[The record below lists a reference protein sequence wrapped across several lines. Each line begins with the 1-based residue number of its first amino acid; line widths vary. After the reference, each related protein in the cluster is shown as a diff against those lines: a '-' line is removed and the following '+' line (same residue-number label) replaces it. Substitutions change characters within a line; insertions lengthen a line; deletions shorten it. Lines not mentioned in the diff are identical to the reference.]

1 MEQICYINLKLME
14 HERQF
19 RLNLILT
26 IKTIY
31 NIAMKKT
38 VLLLIFACLASITAS
53 AQILRAEEL
62 EKYAK
67 ERYGDKWVDAAENL
81 GSKLALDKN
90 NALTYVQVIQAPGK
104 TKNDLYILLNY
115 WFTSTFNDANS
126 VIKLND
132 KDLGTI
138 IAQGYVSSIAQH
150 IGGMSSYNVSIEPVI
165 KCDIKDDKIRVTY
178 TVPFYVISKTIG
190 GGWVGAMSGSMP
202 ARFNENQ
209 TLDHCFPFVKKDKHK
224 KTSSKALIMAH
235 AYSNVVMDKIEECIK
250 NGLVGNEEDN
260 W

>member
-1 MEQICYINLKLME
+1 M
-14 HERQF
+14 
-19 RLNLILT
+19 
-26 IKTIY
+26 
-31 NIAMKKT
+31 
-38 VLLLIFACLASITAS
+38 ASISAS

-62 EKYAK
+62 EEYAK
-67 ERYGDKWVDAAENL
+67 ERYGDKWVDAAANL
-81 GSKLALDKN
+81 GAELTLDKN
-90 NALTYVQVIQAPGK
+90 NALTYVQVVETPGK
-104 TKNDLYILLNY
+104 TKEQLYVLLNY

-150 IGGMSSYNVSIEPVI
+150 IGGMSTYDVSIKPVI

-178 TVPFYVISKTIG
+178 TVPFYTVVKAIG
-190 GGWVGAMSGSMP
+190 GGWVGAMGGSVP
-202 ARFNENQ
+202 TRSDENW
-209 TLDHCFPFVKKDKHK
+209 TLDECFPFVKKDKHK

-235 AYSNVVMDKIEECIK
+235 AYSNVVMDKIEECVK
-250 NGLVGNEEDN
+250 NGMTGNEDDN